1 MHRKR
6 PDSKN
11 LIDEHITRRIIGA
24 FFECYNHL
32 RPGQF
37 ESVYRK
43 ALLHEMRLRGLSASE
58 EASFEVRYK
67 GILVG
72 LFRLDLLVEN
82 RVVVEVKSTTTL
94 SPADRRQLHN
104 YLSVTGLEVG
114 LLLHF
119 GPDPR
124 FERCINAALLYKRKQ
139 NRGPDPALS
148 GESG

>member
-6 PDSKN
+6 PDSTK
-11 LIDEHITRRIIGA
+11 LIEEDITRQIIGA

-32 RPGQF
+32 RPGPF
-37 ESVYRK
+37 ESVYRR
-43 ALLHEMRLRGLSASE
+43 ALLHEMRLRGLTASE

-82 RVVVEVKSTTTL
+82 RVVIEVKSTTTL

-124 FERCINAALLYKRKQ
+124 FERCINAALLHEKGD
-139 NRGPDPALS
+139 RGPDPAFS